1 MVEDSGFESADHFAD
16 LSDLRNQG
24 YFNTLRLTFFS
35 FLLFQVAADTVS
47 ALSLFHDECLLET
60 AAKINPLV
68 QGGGHTLLSRD
79 TLFGDGFLL
88 GVNILLLHILTLI
101 PDPSKIS
108 CTSSCSSG
116 RKEARMSFSV
126 AFVILV
132 LQD

>member
-1 MVEDSGFESADHFAD
+1 MVEDPGFESADHFAD

-68 QGGGHTLLSRD
+68 QGG
-79 TLFGDGFLL
+79 
-88 GVNILLLHILTLI
+88 
-101 PDPSKIS
+101 
-108 CTSSCSSG
+108 
-116 RKEARMSFSV
+116 
-126 AFVILV
+126 
-132 LQD
+132 